1 MVYKDRYADAT
12 KATADAPF
20 CANMSTGP
28 YCQVPLSV
36 KSDAIY
42 LR

>member
-1 MVYKDRYADAT
+1 MVYKDRYADAI
-12 KATADAPF
+12 KAAADAPF
-20 CANMSTGP
+20 YDNMSNGP